1 MRSVVYLLVNQ
12 VDNSISRNG
21 FPLAGDRA
29 PALLKS
35 FSQFSQLEYKNL
47 PKLNIQWGKKYFG
60 NDNSFINEGYQ
71 IPKEMVR
78 HKISPL
84 KRKQPLFFFF
94 SHSFCVWRVIF
105 KNDKKISITPPCKVK
120 VIVSFIPPMVTG
132 QESDLK
138 LIWTK
143 HSAVCLGIESG
154 GFMWTHSRIKWGFMG
169 LWFYGG
175 TLELAWHK

>member
-1 MRSVVYLLVNQ
+1 MKWDLWCICWWIRL
-12 VDNSISRNG
+12 IIR
-21 FPLAGDRA
+21 LAGMASPWRGTE
-29 PALLKS
+29 LLLYRNH
-35 FSQFSQLEYKNL
+35 FHNFHN
-47 PKLNIQWGKKYFG
+47 LNIKTCQNWTFSAGKKYFG

-84 KRKQPLFFFF
+84 KKNTVFFF
-94 SHSFCVWRVIF
+94 SHSFCVWWVIF

-138 LIWTK
+138 LIRTK